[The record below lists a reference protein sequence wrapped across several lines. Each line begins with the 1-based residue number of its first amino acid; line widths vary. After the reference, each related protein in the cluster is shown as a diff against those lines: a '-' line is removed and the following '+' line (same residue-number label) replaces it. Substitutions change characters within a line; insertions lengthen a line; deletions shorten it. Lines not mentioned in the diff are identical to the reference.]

1 MTAPIVLHL
10 MRHGEPAL
18 AGRLLGSTDCEVLP
32 DGVRACRSAAAGLAI
47 RQVVASNLRRSAGC
61 AVAVATDHEVPLR
74 LDGRWRELDF
84 GHWDGRSPDE
94 VDATAL
100 RGFWDD
106 PDGAPPPG
114 GERWSTLLQR
124 VAQALEEVEERDR
137 PIGSDDR
144 GGAVDLHHRQ
154 PAAGRGDGVA
164 LAALVALCGFD
175 RRQSWAFDLP
185 YACVLSLRLW
195 RGEPPAAQI
204 LALRP

>member
-1 MTAPIVLHL
+1 MTAPIDLHL

-47 RQVVASNLRRSAGC
+47 RQVVASDLRRSADC
-61 AVAVATDHEVPLR
+61 ATAIAADHEVPLR

-84 GHWDGRSPDE
+84 GHWDGRSPEE
-94 VDATAL
+94 VDAAAL

-114 GERWSTLLQR
+114 GERWSTLLAR
-124 VAQALEEVEERDR
+124 VAQALEEV
-137 PIGSDDR
+137 
-144 GGAVDLHHRQ
+144 
-154 PAAGRGDGVA
+154 GDGSLIVTHA
-164 LAALVALCGFD
+164 GAMRAALVAACGFD

-195 RGEPPAAQI
+195 RGEAPAAQI